1 MSTIRVI
8 KVEPLKEPKVMT
20 IDNGLKELQ
29 ESVGGLIEQYMPFAD
44 EDIAIICND
53 EGKMLGMDLNRA
65 IYDEHGEIMDII
77 AGNFIICYAPYD
89 SEQYE
94 SLSDEM
100 VDKYMEI
107 FKAPEMFIQNAK
119 TKEITAIKI

>member
-107 FKAPEMFIQNAK
+107 FKAQIGRAHV
-119 TKEITAIKI
+119 